1 MNPRTELQRSAGLQ
15 VLDVREADERAA
27 GRIGGARRIPLLQ
40 LPPRL
45 AELDRDR
52 PVVVVYRSGNRSG
65 IAADGLTRAG
75 PSAHHTD
82 GGKPRWAREGRP
94 RRLTVRCPLLLTATA
109 GVASPPRPR
118 SSAGCRHERREHPR
132 PAAASAPMTAAVG
145 FGLAPIPIT

>member
-1 MNPRTELQRSAGLQ
+1 VNPRTEHQRRASLQ

-52 PVVVVYRSGNRSG
+52 PVVAVYRSGNRIG
-65 IAADGLTRAG
+65 TVANDLTRAG
-75 PSAHHTD
+75 LSAHHMD
-82 GGKPRWAREGRP
+82 GGKLRWAREGRP

-118 SSAGCRHERREHPR
+118 SSASCHPR
-132 PAAASAPMTAAVG
+132 P
-145 FGLAPIPIT
+145 